1 MLGTVLGMRD
11 TVMDKTDPVLLRAY
25 SLAGEADNQS
35 QIKSYM
41 CLCNKPPV
49 YCKLLKGKY

>member
-1 MLGTVLGMRD
+1 MPGTVLGMRD
-11 TVMDKTDPVLLRAY
+11 TVMDRTDLVLLRAY

-35 QIKSYM
+35 QIKSYT

-49 YCKLLKGKY
+49 YCKLLKGK